1 MLYGMDREVIFGKG
15 VERMKR
21 FILLLV
27 ILLLAFVVV
36 ACQNAAAEDAAKAQ
50 PVGSSATQ
58 PVL

>member
-1 MLYGMDREVIFGKG
+1 MDREVIFGKG

-50 PVGSSATQ
+50 TAGSSATQ